1 MKKILTLLLGV
12 AFLVVLYLGQSHWN
26 EQRQAAAKGAG
37 DISAGVGSKVGE
49 ADGSVTGKAGSSEA
63 AKKGDGG
70 ADTEKLLALTANW
83 PEKAA
88 ELFKVAIDE
97 KKPFKVLFVGSP
109 AIGSEDGEDG
119 PYADVKARLI
129 EAFGKKHIKVNVLTY
144 GGTSTQFLKDSMED
158 QVAAEAA
165 DLVVFEPF
173 ILENN
178 NAGVTNNTTN
188 DLGKIVDSVK
198 TAVPDTS
205 FIIQPSYPLY
215 EATKYPLQVA
225 NLKHY
230 AGTQGLT
237 YADHWEAW
245 PDSSSTEFKEYIKP
259 DLSPNE
265 KGNKVWSDYL
275 AGFLISD
282 GGSESE

>member
-37 DISAGVGSKVGE
+37 DVAADSGSNVGM
-49 ADGSVTGKAGSSEA
+49 ADGSVTGKAGSSKA
-63 AKKGDGG
+63 AKKGDDG
-70 ADTEKLLALTANW
+70 ADTEKLLALTSNW

-88 ELFKVAIDE
+88 ERFKVTLEE
-97 KKPFKVLFVGSP
+97 KQQFKVLFVGSP

-119 PYADVKARLI
+119 PYTDVKAQLI
-129 EAFGKKHIKVNVLTY
+129 KAFGKKHIEVSLLTY
-144 GGTSTQFLKDSMED
+144 EGTSTQFLNESMVD

-165 DLVVFEPF
+165 DLIVFEPF
-173 ILENN
+173 IF
-178 NAGVTNNTTN
+178 TNNDKYNSKNTLT
-188 DLGKIVDSVK
+188 DLQKIVDSVK

-205 FIIQPSYPLY
+205 FIIQPSYPVY
-215 EATKYPLQVA
+215 KATKYPLQVA

-230 AGTQGLT
+230 AEAQGLT

-245 PDSSSTEFKEYIKP
+245 PDSSSTDMEEYIKT
-259 DLSPNE
+259 DKSPNE
-265 KGNKVWSDYL
+265 KGNKLWSDYL
-275 AGFLISD
+275 AGFLISHN
-282 GGSESE
+282 GSESE